1 MESVQNAPPTVQ
13 QDVRGLLHDLALERP
28 SAIYSLKA
36 DGPAPSVIWISEDV
50 YRITGYTVQE
60 AISSP
65 EWWSEHLDPQDRASV
80 LKNRHRLLFEE
91 DAITQEYRFRH
102 KDGSYRWLRDEA
114 RMERDPAGVPQQIIG
129 ILYDITEQRDAEIT
143 LREREKAFRLLF
155 MNSPLP
161 MWVFDLESLRFLE
174 VNLAA
179 TQYYGYSRE
188 QFLGMH
194 LSSLTPREDDGR
206 FFASLAGMRESAAPG
221 SPLFFGRWRHV
232 LANGRSIEVETFA
245 HLLDYRG
252 QRAALMMALDVSDRK
267 MAQDALR
274 DSEERFR
281 ATFNQAAVGMAHL
294 SPDCRLL
301 QANQK
306 LADML
311 GYKSREEMVGLS
323 LAELTHPEDL
333 APNADCQRR
342 LLDGEISN
350 CVLESRFRHRLGDW
364 LWVNIARSLVRDV
377 EGQPAY
383 MILVIEDISARKQ
396 AELERRAA
404 EEEVQRMRDDLER
417 RIEERTA
424 ELKHLNQELEAFSY
438 SVSHD
443 LRAPLRVINGFSL
456 ALLEDYGSKLDE
468 EGVQHLQRV
477 RSASIRM
484 GELIDD
490 LLSLAHINRSGMR
503 IQRVNLSQIAA
514 HFTADLQSSR
524 PERQVEFVIAPD
536 LLVQGDAHLL
546 EIVLENLLRN
556 AWKFTG
562 KLPKARIELGQTRM
576 NGEQVFFVRDNGA
589 GFDMQYAHKLFAP
602 FQRLHGSSEFQG
614 TGVGLATVQR
624 IIHRHGGRIWAQS
637 SPDQGATF
645 YFTLN
650 PQA

>member
-13 QDVRGLLHDLALERP
+13 QDVRGLLHDLVLERP

-65 EWWSEHLDPQDRASV
+65 EWWSEHLHPQDRTRV
-80 LKNRHRLLFEE
+80 LENRHRLLFDE

-114 RMERDPAGVPQQIIG
+114 RLERDPAGAPQQIIG
-129 ILYDITEQRDAEIT
+129 ILYDITEQREAEIS

-161 MWVFDLESLRFLE
+161 MWVFDLENLRFLE

-188 QFLGMH
+188 QFLGMR
-194 LSSLTPREDDGR
+194 LDSLTPRENDDR
-206 FFASLAGMRESAAPG
+206 FFASLASMRESAAPG

-232 LANGRSIEVETFA
+232 LASGRSIEVETFA

-267 MAQDALR
+267 IAQDALR

-294 SPDCRLL
+294 SPDCHLL
-301 QANQK
+301 QVNQK
-306 LADML
+306 FADML
-311 GYKSREEMVGLS
+311 GYSREEMLGLS
-323 LAELTHPEDL
+323 LAELTHSEDL
-333 APNADCQRR
+333 SANADCQRR
-342 LLDGEISN
+342 LLGGEISN
-350 CVLESRFRHRLGDW
+350 CVLESRYRHRHGDW
-364 LWVNIARSLVRDV
+364 LWVNIARSLVRDG

-396 AELERRAA
+396 AELERCAA

-424 ELKHLNQELEAFSY
+424 ELKQLNRELEAFSY

-456 ALLEDYGSKLDE
+456 ALLEDYGSKLDQ
-468 EGVQHLQRV
+468 EGVRHLERV

-490 LLSLAHINRSGMR
+490 LLNLAQINRSGMK
-503 IQRVNLSQIAA
+503 IELVNLSQIALR
-514 HFTADLQSSR
+514 FTEDLRSSS
-524 PERQVEFVIAPD
+524 PERQVDFVIAPD
-536 LLVQGDAHLL
+536 LLAQGDAHLL

-556 AWKFTG
+556 AWKFTS
-562 KLPKARIELGQTRM
+562 KQAHARIELGQTRM

-589 GFDMQYAHKLFAP
+589 GFDMQYAHKLFVP
-602 FQRLHGSSEFQG
+602 FQRLHGDAEFKG

-624 IIHRHGGRIWAQS
+624 IIHRHGGRIWAQG
-637 SPDQGATF
+637 SPNQGATF